1 MPALLAFTAS
11 SIKALLKTALHKA
24 NTGLS
29 AYPIGKLIKQTGSN
43 LLNAANTACYGRKI
57 VISIFIKL
65 DYSGTHS
72 P

>member
-1 MPALLAFTAS
+1 MTFTAS
-11 SIKALLKTALHKA
+11 TIKALLKNSITQ
-24 NTGLS
+24 
-29 AYPIGKLIKQTGSN
+29 GKYGIVCISDMEIIQQTGSN
-43 LLNAANTACYGRKI
+43 LLNAANTAFYAENI

>member
-1 MPALLAFTAS
+1 MTYTAS
-11 SIKALLKTALHKA
+11 TKKALIKNSITQ
-24 NTGLS
+24 
-29 AYPIGKLIKQTGSN
+29 GKYGIVCISDREIIQQTGSN
-43 LLNAANTACYGRKI
+43 LLNAANTAFYAENI

>member
-1 MPALLAFTAS
+1 MTFSTS
-11 SIKALLKTALHKA
+11 SIKALLKNSITQ
-24 NTGLS
+24 
-29 AYPIGKLIKQTGSN
+29 GKYGIVCISDREIIQQTGSN
-43 LLNAANTACYGRKI
+43 LFNAANTACYGRKI